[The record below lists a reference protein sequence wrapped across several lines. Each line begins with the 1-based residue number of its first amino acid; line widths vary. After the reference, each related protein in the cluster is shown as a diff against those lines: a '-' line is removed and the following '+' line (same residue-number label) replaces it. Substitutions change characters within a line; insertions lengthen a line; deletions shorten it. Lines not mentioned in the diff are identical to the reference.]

1 MTNFEKVQAFVQ
13 RANEL
18 RKQAGLPYVSFN
30 AQLTMINEE
39 YREVQAAL
47 QEDEPE
53 LVKELV
59 DLLYV
64 VYGALETL
72 LVDADNVFELVHQ
85 NNMNKLGEGARF
97 RDDGKLLKPDG
108 FVKLTKDQVK
118 DAYEG
123 ND

>member
-1 MTNFEKVQAFVQ
+1 MTNFEKVQAFIQ

-18 RKQAGLPYVSFN
+18 RKQAGLPYVTFD

-39 YREVQAAL
+39 YREVQEAL
-47 QEDEPE
+47 QEDQTE

-72 LVDADNVFELVHQ
+72 IVDADNVFELVHQ
-85 NNMNKLGEGARF
+85 NNMQKLGEGAKF
-97 RDDGKLLKPDG
+97 RADGKLLKPDG